1 MSYLIIGL
9 LLIFVVSRY
18 LDKSIIRPSNM
29 FVFVWLFI
37 SVLFSF
43 KYIEYNNPDNF
54 TYLLIFIGVI
64 SFFIGGRFSSNATK
78 KADKFDIDIRKV
90 LALQIITI
98 IVYIPETIDTIG
110 DLMAGQ
116 TLEDVRIRSGEVS
129 ESSGVIAIL
138 KNFILT
144 PFLFLSYPI
153 TAYIFLTNKAKGRKK
168 MLVLIFSMIIVAIS
182 VLRLGGRSPILF
194 FLVNFFVVWYF
205 YKNTIVISRSV
216 KRVMLI
222 VVSVMVSSFVYAS
235 ISRGIED
242 LPRSFYH
249 YFVGCIAL
257 LDNGVKS
264 VSFHTEGIATFSSP
278 ISIIDTFWR
287 FIGGDELPAM
297 KLILWIN
304 NYIEETINVGVD
316 CNMNAFYSLF
326 FWFYLDYGIAGVVIL
341 CFLYGLLSDS
351 IYKAAIVNRHFVTI
365 VVFSLIVQGVVFSFI
380 RFQFSTF
387 YYFMAFL
394 IIPLV
399 IKRKQVL

>member
-9 LLIFVVSRY
+9 LLIFVISRCV
-18 LDKSIIRPSNM
+18 DKSIIRPSNM

-37 SVLFSF
+37 TILFSF
-43 KYIEYNNPDNF
+43 RYIEYDNPDNF
-54 TYLLIFIGVI
+54 TYLLIFLGVI
-64 SFFIGGRFSSNATK
+64 SFFIGGRFSFNATK

-90 LALQIITI
+90 IALQIITI

-129 ESSGVIAIL
+129 ESSGIIAIF

-153 TAYIFLTNKAKGRKK
+153 TAYIFLTNKSKGRKK
-168 MLVLIFSMIIVAIS
+168 MWVLIFSMIIVAIS

-264 VSFHTEGIATFSSP
+264 VPFHTEGIATFSAP

-297 KLILWIN
+297 KFILWIN

-326 FWFYLDYGIAGVVIL
+326 FWFYLDYGIIGVVIL

-365 VVFSLIVQGVVFSFI
+365 VVFSLIEQGVVFSFI

-399 IKRKQVL
+399 VKRK

>member
-18 LDKSIIRPSNM
+18 LDRSIIRPSNM

-43 KYIEYNNPDNF
+43 KYIEYNNPNNF

-64 SFFIGGRFSSNATK
+64 SFFIGGRFSFNATK

-110 DLMAGQ
+110 DLMLGQ
-116 TLEDVRIRSGEVS
+116 TLEDVRIRSGEMS

-153 TAYIFLTNKAKGRKK
+153 TAYIFLTNKARGGKK

-264 VSFHTEGIATFSSP
+264 VSFHTEGIATFSAP

-326 FWFYLDYGIAGVVIL
+326 FWFYLDYGITGVVIL

-365 VVFSLIVQGVVFSFI
+365 VIFSLIVQGVVFSFI

>member
-110 DLMAGQ
+110 DLLAGQ

-194 FLVNFFVVWYF
+194 FLVNF
-205 YKNTIVISRSV
+205 
-216 KRVMLI
+216 L
-222 VVSVMVSSFVYAS
+222 
-235 ISRGIED
+235 
-242 LPRSFYH
+242 
-249 YFVGCIAL
+249 
-257 LDNGVKS
+257 
-264 VSFHTEGIATFSSP
+264 
-278 ISIIDTFWR
+278 
-287 FIGGDELPAM
+287 
-297 KLILWIN
+297 
-304 NYIEETINVGVD
+304 
-316 CNMNAFYSLF
+316 
-326 FWFYLDYGIAGVVIL
+326 
-341 CFLYGLLSDS
+341 
-351 IYKAAIVNRHFVTI
+351 
-365 VVFSLIVQGVVFSFI
+365 
-380 RFQFSTF
+380 
-387 YYFMAFL
+387 
-394 IIPLV
+394 
-399 IKRKQVL
+399 